1 MTNKQKRQVEN
12 TLVIGK
18 LDIYTHIISVYT
30 HSNTNK
36 IAKDTYSRRLAVIE
50 HLDWL
55 QSPVTK
61 YFSHNPL
68 K

>member
-36 IAKDTYSRRLAVIE
+36 IAKETY
-50 HLDWL
+50 
-55 QSPVTK
+55 
-61 YFSHNPL
+61 
-68 K
+68 